1 MEYYC
6 SRGCREEAREAHRPD
21 CLIHQEERQERRE
34 KKAKQVTC
42 DTCKKRSSYTKMK
55 KCSRCRSATYCS
67 VECQKQD
74 WNRHKATCQKR
85 NL

>member
-1 MEYYC
+1 V
-6 SRGCREEAREAHRPD
+6 ANEAHRPQ
-21 CLIHQEERQERRE
+21 CIISQEERQERRE

-55 KCSRCRSATYCS
+55 KCSRCRNATYCS

-74 WNRHKATCQKR
+74 WNRHKTECQKR
-85 NL
+85 H